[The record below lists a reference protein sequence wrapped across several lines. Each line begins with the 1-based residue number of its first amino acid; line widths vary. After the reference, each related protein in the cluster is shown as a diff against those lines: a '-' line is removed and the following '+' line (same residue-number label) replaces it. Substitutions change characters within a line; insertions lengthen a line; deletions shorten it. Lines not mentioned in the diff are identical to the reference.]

1 MKKKH
6 FGRFLFFPFLPAG
19 SHQSA
24 ICTLACRRWTFWVV
38 RATSFVCTERLCAPF
53 GKSAM
58 SARRGIWPFTRAR
71 RREKNGERKTCTRP
85 VRDPRIADFLCRS
98 SKSRLP
104 RTNEPPKDS
113 RQQKMCAR
121 KEKKRVVHENFLSP
135 FSRARGQH
143 FALSICKLFFFF
155 LLGGGM
161 GRALS
166 KRNPKNEPP
175 GSLLHE
181 ARSWA
186 LSLCGGRR
194 HAVLLPLCFFFE
206 KRRKRR
212 AGHANTQGKIMTEQ
226 TRPTGF
232 GLTLFFFVRE
242 YGHRVTTTRE
252 AAPLRKKPK
261 EKR

>member
-1 MKKKH
+1 
-6 FGRFLFFPFLPAG
+6 
-19 SHQSA
+19 
-24 ICTLACRRWTFWVV
+24 
-38 RATSFVCTERLCAPF
+38 
-53 GKSAM
+53 M
-58 SARRGIWPFTRAR
+58 SARRGFWPFAHAR

-194 HAVLLPLCFFFE
+194 HAVLLPLCFFFS
-206 KRRKRR
+206 KKKKTQSRSRKHTRQNYDR
-212 AGHANTQGKIMTEQ
+212 ADASN
-226 TRPTGF
+226 RVRSVS
-232 GLTLFFFVRE
+232 LFFVSE